1 MKKLLFRKFLSDHI
15 SQFFFFG
22 ISISVIVWVIQAVN
36 FLDFVTEDG
45 HGLKVYFL
53 YTTLNLPKIFHRLL
67 PFIFLLSL
75 FYHLSKYEDRNE
87 LLIFWSHGI
96 DYTKFINIILVYSFL
111 FSLFQIILG
120 SFLSPKSQDLA
131 RSYIRGSNVD
141 MFQNLITEKKFIDV
155 MDGLTIFA
163 DAKDKSNT
171 YTNIILSENYVRD
184 PKNNQIKI
192 ISAKTGSLV
201 SSDEGKYFE
210 LKNGRIIEINSN
222 KITDFSFDKVI
233 YNLNKY
239 KSKTTSYQKI
249 QEVPILNLLKCFDNY
264 YFAKNLVTQIE
275 FLRCHEPSISDVKVE
290 IFKRILKPFYIPI
303 IALISCLIIF
313 ISKESDNFK
322 KKRFYLFLF
331 NFLILSYSEILL
343 KYSGKNIFGFSLF
356 FLIPLIFFI
365 TIYLLM
371 ILKTKNIKKTQNA

>member
-1 MKKLLFRKFLSDHI
+1 MKKLLFRKFLFDHI

-22 ISISVIVWVIQAVN
+22 VSISVIVWVIQAVN
-36 FLDFVTEDG
+36 FLDFVNEDG
-45 HGLKVYFL
+45 HGLRVYFL

-75 FYHLSKYEDRNE
+75 FYQLSKYEDRNE

-96 DYTKFINIILVYSFL
+96 DYKRFINIILIYSFL
-111 FSLFQIILG
+111 FTFFQIILG
-120 SFLSPKSQDLA
+120 TFLSPKSQDLA
-131 RSYIRGSNVD
+131 RSYIRGSNID

-163 DAKDKSNT
+163 DSKDESDRF
-171 YTNIILSENYVRD
+171 TNIILSENYVRD
-184 PKNNQIKI
+184 PNNNQIKI
-192 ISAKTGSLV
+192 ISAKTGSLIT
-201 SSDEGKYFE
+201 SEKSKYFE
-210 LKNGRIIEINSN
+210 LENGRIIEINSN

-249 QEVPILNLLKCFDNY
+249 QEVPVVNLLACFNNY
-264 YFAKNLVTQIE
+264 YIEKNLNTLIG
-275 FLRCHEPSISDVKVE
+275 FLKCHEPSISDVKVE
-290 IFKRILKPFYIPI
+290 LFKRILKPFYIPI

-322 KKRFYLFLF
+322 KRRFYLFLI
-331 NFLILSYSEILL
+331 NFSILTYSEILL
-343 KYSGKNIFGFSLF
+343 KYSGKNILGFGLF
-356 FLIPLIFFI
+356 FLIPIIFFI
-365 TIYLLM
+365 TSYVFIV
-371 ILKTKNIKKTQNA
+371 IKTKNVKTI

>member
-1 MKKLLFRKFLSDHI
+1 MKKLLFRKFLFDHI

-22 ISISVIVWVIQAVN
+22 VSISVIVWVIQAVN
-36 FLDFVTEDG
+36 FLDFVNEDG
-45 HGLKVYFL
+45 HGLRVYFL

-75 FYHLSKYEDRNE
+75 FYQLSKYEDRNE

-96 DYTKFINIILVYSFL
+96 DYKRFINIILIYSFL
-111 FSLFQIILG
+111 FTFFQIILG
-120 SFLSPKSQDLA
+120 TFLSPKSQDLA
-131 RSYIRGSNVD
+131 RSYIRGSNID

-163 DAKDKSNT
+163 DSKDESDRF
-171 YTNIILSENYVRD
+171 TNIILSENYVRD
-184 PKNNQIKI
+184 PNNNQIKI
-192 ISAKTGSLV
+192 ISAKTGSLIT
-201 SSDEGKYFE
+201 SEKSKYFE
-210 LKNGRIIEINSN
+210 LENGRIIEINSN

-249 QEVPILNLLKCFDNY
+249 QEVPVVNLLACFNNY
-264 YFAKNLVTQIE
+264 YIEKNLNTLIG
-275 FLRCHEPSISDVKVE
+275 FLKCHEPSISDVKVE
-290 IFKRILKPFYIPI
+290 LFKRILKPFYIPI

-322 KKRFYLFLF
+322 KRRFYLFLI
-331 NFLILSYSEILL
+331 NFSILTYSEILL
-343 KYSGKNIFGFSLF
+343 KYSGKNILGFGLF
-356 FLIPLIFFI
+356 FLIPIIFFI
-365 TIYLLM
+365 TIYVF
-371 ILKTKNIKKTQNA
+371 IVIKTKNVKTI